1 MNTNES
7 PTLIK
12 ENVMQ
17 QHLLPEDTLAEVF
30 DTVAKADQAI
40 HGLLAAGFT
49 KDQITVVCPAKFK
62 DQCLCA
68 TPDSKTPE
76 GAAETI
82 AKGGVAGAALGG
94 LALAA
99 TVLTGGLSVPAAA
112 LLIGGSVFAGGFSN
126 LIVSKGYEVE
136 AHDSIKQAIQDG
148 LIVVGVDV
156 LGNNSAGR
164 LTVAQRILDN
174 AGGKQPQPL

>member
-1 MNTNES
+1 
-7 PTLIK
+7 
-12 ENVMQ
+12 MQ
-17 QHLLPEDTLAEVF
+17 QHLLPEETRAEVF
-30 DTVAKADQAI
+30 DTVARAEQAV

-68 TPDSKTPE
+68 TPDSQPPE
-76 GAAETI
+76 GAVETV
-82 AKGGVAGAALGG
+82 AKGGAAGAALGG

-112 LLIGGSVFAGGFSN
+112 LLVGGSALAGGISN

-136 AHDSIKQAIQDG
+136 AHDSIKQAIHDG
-148 LIVVGVDV
+148 RIIVGVDV
-156 LGNNSAGR
+156 LGDNAAAR
-164 LTVAQRILDN
+164 LAEAQRILDS
-174 AGGKQPQPL
+174 AGGKQPQRL

>member
-1 MNTNES
+1 
-7 PTLIK
+7 
-12 ENVMQ
+12 MQ
-17 QHLLPEDTLAEVF
+17 QHLLPQDTRAEVF

-40 HGLLAAGFT
+40 RGLLAGGFS

-68 TPDSKTPE
+68 TPASKTSE
-76 GAAETI
+76 GAVETI
-82 AKGGVAGAALGG
+82 AKGGAAGAAIGG

-99 TVLTGGLSVPAAA
+99 AVLTGGLSLPAAA
-112 LLIGGSVFAGGFSN
+112 LLVGGSAFAGGFSN

-148 LIVVGVDV
+148 RIVVGVDV
-156 LGNNSAGR
+156 LGDNSAAR
-164 LTVAQRILDN
+164 LAEAQRILDN